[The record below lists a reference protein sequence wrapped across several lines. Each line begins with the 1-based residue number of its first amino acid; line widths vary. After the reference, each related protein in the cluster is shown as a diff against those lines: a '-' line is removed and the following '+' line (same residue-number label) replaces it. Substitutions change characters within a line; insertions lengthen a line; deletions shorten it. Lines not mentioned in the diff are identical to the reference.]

1 MNSLLKDLSLTNKL
15 LLFIVVPLVFFLLKI
30 LSFILIPLVSSMFI
44 ALMYLPLMRR
54 LKRKKVPNLVG
65 VGIVLII
72 FVLILFTAFLLIKV
86 SSLEI
91 VENKD
96 AFLQQATIKL
106 DAILLSLQENYGIAN
121 ATDANFLTNLA
132 KNNSSSEGLGNT
144 FGQIG
149 SILTMLLMTVFFT
162 VLLLAESVNVEKLI
176 AKTIIK
182 TRFASVK
189 TFRRIEK
196 DLIKFIKVKV
206 LVSFGTG
213 VFTGMFCYFFDVS
226 FPIFWGLFAFLINF
240 VQMVGSFVTIILVS
254 IFAAIEIEQGS
265 TLFLFVVCVSLTQ
278 VLYGSIVEPIFMG
291 KTFSINVVTVL
302 VMLMLWGF
310 IWGIPGMILAI
321 PITAF
326 LKIIFEQL
334 PKTKILSD
342 IMSGD

>member
-15 LLFIVVPLVFFLLKI
+15 LLFIVVPLVFLLLKI

-54 LKRKKVPNLVG
+54 MKRKKFPNLVS
-65 VGIVLII
+65 VGIVLVI
-72 FVLILFTAFLLIKV
+72 FILILFTAFVLIKI

-91 VENKD
+91 IQNKD
-96 AFLQQATIKL
+96 AFLAQATVKL

-121 ATDANFLTNLA
+121 ATDANFLSNLA
-132 KNNSSSEGLGNT
+132 KNNSSSAGLGAT

-149 SILTMLLMTVFFT
+149 SVLTMFLMTVFFT
-162 VLLLAESVNVEKLI
+162 VLFLAESINVEKLI
-176 AKTIIK
+176 ATTIIK

-206 LVSFGTG
+206 LVSLGTG
-213 VFTGMFCYFFDVS
+213 IFTGMFCYFFDVS

-240 VQMVGSFVTIILVS
+240 VQMVGSFITIILVS
-254 IFAAIEIEQGS
+254 IFGALEIDQGS
-265 TLFLFVVCVSLTQ
+265 TLLFFIICVSLTQ
-278 VLYGSIVEPIFMG
+278 VLYGSILEPIFMG
-291 KTFSINVVTVL
+291 KTFSINIVTVL

-326 LKIIFEQL
+326 LKIIFEQF

-342 IMSGD
+342 IMSGN